1 MKGQRK
7 IAGVKIEPDVC
18 AESDVT
24 GERNRTVRISEK
36 LAQLHRDVAD
46 EQSIKNRMGGQCGI
60 FYLAIWKEKW

>member
-7 IAGVKIEPDVC
+7 IAGVKIAPDVC

-36 LAQLHRDVAD
+36 LTHFHHDVAD
-46 EQSIKNRMGGQCGI
+46 EQSIKNRMGGRCVI
-60 FYLAIWKEKW
+60 FYRAIGTEKG